1 MSGLF
6 GVLFFLGYMGIGGA
20 LETGGSIWPAI
31 IVMAITG
38 PAAYFS
44 YKREER
50 REQNEHR
57 SNPGNF
63 SSSRN
68 AK

>member
-6 GVLFFLGYMGIGGA
+6 GILFFLGYMGIGGA
-20 LETGGSIWPAI
+20 LDAGGSIWPAV

-50 REQNEHR
+50 REEKR
-57 SNPGNF
+57 
-63 SSSRN
+63 
-68 AK
+68 A